1 MLIYVSCNCLIIV
14 AWNTLLCAHL
24 GEMIGD
30 SYKLLR
36 YNVKGKV
43 IGNYH
48 GDAEP
53 NNNSAHVLCMAMC
66 PKTCSIIVFVG

>member
-1 MLIYVSCNCLIIV
+1 
-14 AWNTLLCAHL
+14 
-24 GEMIGD
+24 MIGD

-53 NNNSAHVLCMAMC
+53 NNNNAHVLCTAMC